1 MFHTKYR
8 KRLLAVNY
16 IVKFPTLFF
25 FNHEFYE

>member
-1 MFHTKYR
+1 MFHKKYR
-8 KRLLAVNY
+8 KHLLAVNY